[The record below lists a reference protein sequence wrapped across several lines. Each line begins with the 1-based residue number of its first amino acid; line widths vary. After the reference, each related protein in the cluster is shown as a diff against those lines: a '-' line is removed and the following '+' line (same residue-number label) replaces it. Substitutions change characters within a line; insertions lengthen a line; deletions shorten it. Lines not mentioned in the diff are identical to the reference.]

1 MQKINSTIQPKT
13 EILSLSSTI
22 TGKKTTDDKDQI
34 HSHTQPIIAKRKI
47 TKIQKLEKK
56 IYAVVWIISTWCCR
70 CRCCCYFYV
79 ILCDWIQFQFCFF
92 ALFCFWMTKRLY
104 GKRWNERSTG
114 SDGLIQ
120 CCIFL
125 SFSSHSCMSLY
136 VIKNDDE

>member
-56 IYAVVWIISTWCCR
+56 FTRSFGSYQLDVVVVVVVVIS
-70 CRCCCYFYV
+70 
-79 ILCDWIQFQFCFF
+79 
-92 ALFCFWMTKRLY
+92 M
-104 GKRWNERSTG
+104 
-114 SDGLIQ
+114 
-120 CCIFL
+120 
-125 SFSSHSCMSLY
+125 
-136 VIKNDDE
+136 